1 MKNNELAVLGG
12 SPLISHEL
20 ANYTSIDSSDIEVA
34 TRVLESGNLSR
45 FIGAS
50 GDFFLGGKTVVDM
63 ESSWSSFF
71 GTRYAVS
78 CNSWT
83 SGLWLAIGS
92 LGLEPGSE
100 VIVSTWTM
108 AATATTL
115 LHWNLVPVFADID
128 CDTFNIDPEDVIQKI
143 NSRTRAIV
151 APDIFGQSADI
162 ERLREICERYDLFL
176 VGDSAQSPGATRN
189 GYLAGT
195 KSDIGGFSLNYH
207 KHIHSGEGGVVV
219 TDSVELATRV
229 QLLRNHG
236 EVVVGQKFAHN
247 PLVGI
252 MGMNMRMG
260 EIEAAI
266 AQNQLTKLKKAVL
279 SRQAAASEFSNY
291 LCDLQGL
298 QLPTIAAGNTH
309 VYYVYGLKLDT
320 QDLQID
326 RKSII
331 AALQA
336 EGVPAILTGYQNI
349 HSIPLFR
356 EQLTYSENPLPYSL
370 LSRRRRRQLA
380 DMELPVSENLHNRE
394 FFGINWCA
402 KEFTKDDVSL
412 IGEAFRKVWRNLDAL
427 RGM

>member
-1 MKNNELAVLGG
+1 MKLNELAILGG
-12 SPLISHEL
+12 PPVIDHEL
-20 ANYTSIDSSDIEVA
+20 VNYSSIDASDITVA

-45 FIGAS
+45 FVGAS
-50 GDFFLGGKTVVDM
+50 GNYFLGGKTVLDM

-71 GTRYAVS
+71 DTKHAIS

-100 VIVSTWTM
+100 VIVSSWTM

-128 CDTFNIDPEDVIQKI
+128 SNTFNIDPEDVIQRI

-151 APDIFGQSADI
+151 APDIFGQSADV
-162 ERLREICERYDLFL
+162 EKLREICNKYDLYL
-176 VGDSAQSPGATRN
+176 VSDSAQSPGAKRN

-219 TDSVELATRV
+219 TDSSELANRV

-236 EVVVGQKFAHN
+236 EVVIGQRFAQD
-247 PLVGI
+247 PFFGI
-252 MGMNMRMG
+252 LGMNMRMG

-266 AQNQLTKLKKAVL
+266 AQNQLTKLEAAVH
-279 SRQAAASEFSNY
+279 SRQTAASQFSSY
-291 LCDLQGL
+291 LSGL
-298 QLPTIAAGNTH
+298 SGLSTPTVAIGNTH
-309 VYYVYGLKLDT
+309 VYYVYGMKVDTEYLK
-320 QDLQID
+320 ID
-326 RKSII
+326 RKFLVE
-331 AALQA
+331 ALQA
-336 EGVPAILTGYQNI
+336 EGVPAILAGYQNI
-349 HSIPLFR
+349 HSLPLFR
-356 EQLTYSENPLPYSL
+356 KQLTYPKNPLPYSL

-380 DMELPVSENLHNRE
+380 NVTLPVSEKLHTQD

-402 KEFTKDDVSL
+402 KQFNQVDISL
-412 IGEAFRKVWRNLDAL
+412 VGEAFQKVWRNIDVL
-427 RGM
+427 RRM

>member
-1 MKNNELAVLGG
+1 MKHNELAILGG
-12 SPLISHEL
+12 SPVIDHEL
-20 ANYTSIDSSDIEVA
+20 VNYSSIDTSDIAVA

-50 GDFFLGGKTVVDM
+50 GDYFLGGKTILDM
-63 ESSWSSFF
+63 ESAWSKFF
-71 GTRYAVS
+71 DTKYAVS

-100 VIVSTWTM
+100 VILSSWTM

-128 CDTFNIDPEDVIQKI
+128 SNTFNIDPQDVIQKI

-162 ERLREICERYDLFL
+162 EKLREICNKYDLYL
-176 VGDSAQSPGATRN
+176 VSDSAQSPGAKRN

-219 TDSVELATRV
+219 TDSSELANRV

-236 EVVVGQKFAHN
+236 EVVVGQKFAQD
-247 PLVGI
+247 PFLGI

-266 AQNQLTKLKKAVL
+266 AENQLTKLEAAVH
-279 SRQAAASEFSNY
+279 SRQTAAVQFASY
-291 LCDLQGL
+291 LSGL
-298 QLPTIAAGNTH
+298 PGLSTPAVAPGNTH
-309 VYYVYGLKLDT
+309 VYYVYGMKVDTEYLK
-320 QDLQID
+320 ID
-326 RKSII
+326 RQMLIE
-331 AALQA
+331 ALQA

-349 HSIPLFR
+349 HSLPLFKK
-356 EQLTYSENPLPYSL
+356 QLTYPKNALPYSL
-370 LSRRRRRQLA
+370 LSKRRRQQLA
-380 DMELPVSENLHNRE
+380 NLSLPVSEKLHTRD
-394 FFGINWCA
+394 FFGINWC
-402 KEFTKDDVSL
+402 TKQFNQLDVSL
-412 IGEAFRKVWRNLDAL
+412 VGEAFQKVWRNIDAL
-427 RGM
+427 RRV